1 MHAYNIVSFYIT
13 ASVSGQVCTA
23 PDTVGSLDHDGIII
37 TADQTFIL
45 AGYTVQCEGIVTTW
59 EFCYQILGAESVT
72 FYPGIWEIT
81 ETNSGRTTYSLI
93 QANTVTFDPRGTES
107 FSCQSYTLSLTE
119 QFTAP
124 SRSVVGLY
132 SNLNV
137 QLLQTNI
144 NRQITTYQMNGNQ
157 SRATVRNNRD
167 DIDYN
172 IAIRVH
178 LGKNNMSLM
187 QTILHININYKI
199 YSIIDN
205 LRMQQNVLTQN

>member
-1 MHAYNIVSFYIT
+1 M
-13 ASVSGQVCTA
+13 
-23 PDTVGSLDHDGIII
+23 
-37 TADQTFIL
+37 
-45 AGYTVQCEGIVTTW
+45 
-59 EFCYQILGAESVT
+59 
-72 FYPGIWEIT
+72 
-81 ETNSGRTTYSLI
+81 
-93 QANTVTFDPRGTES
+93 
-107 FSCQSYTLSLTE
+107 
-119 QFTAP
+119 
-124 SRSVVGLY
+124 GLY